1 MTYGVNAMGMGF
13 PNYFS
18 AQTYP
23 SGAAKQ
29 WLNQQFMNNWG
40 FATTPVYDLPM
51 NVNMGYASGMTSPY
65 AGSMNYGS
73 GYGLG
78 YGGAF
83 MMPRYSKAYLDYI
96 NMDYKDRLAYD
107 YDYNQT
113 ARAYDHLESRNAKQY
128 AALADG
134 ETGNISFMCRSLQ
147 NALAQGDTD
156 QVTREFERLVASLK
170 GSHIYDKLRAEGAH
184 TEEQIDLCIRN
195 AAFEQYMAATGRDLA
210 TDISQ
215 KCDGAIAN
223 GFFSTLTFGHG
234 QKYSKEEMISKLY
247 GKKPPQSTEIKKAV
261 GKLGGVVAYA
271 GAGALTLGWIP
282 VIGPLLGAGIGAGV
296 GILASMA

>member
-1 MTYGVNAMGMGF
+1 MRLPAILDRIDRKKAIFFGY
-13 PNYFS
+13 Y
-18 AQTYP
+18 
-23 SGAAKQ
+23 
-29 WLNQQFMNNWG
+29 LNK
-40 FATTPVYDLPM
+40 
-51 NVNMGYASGMTSPY
+51 
-65 AGSMNYGS
+65 
-73 GYGLG
+73 GLQ
-78 YGGAF
+78 
-83 MMPRYSKAYLDYI
+83 S
-96 NMDYKDRLAYD
+96 
-107 YDYNQT
+107 
-113 ARAYDHLESRNAKQY
+113 
-128 AALADG
+128 
-134 ETGNISFMCRSLQ
+134 
-147 NALAQGDTD
+147 
-156 QVTREFERLVASLK
+156 
-170 GSHIYDKLRAEGAH
+170 IYRKVH